1 MTSPH
6 CRLATRA
13 CRFALC
19 LAPILLG
26 LFTAQAQYLRV
37 YYPDIEQGSSTLVVS
52 PSGHALLIDGG
63 SGINDSDTPIEGFI
77 NDLIDAGIVTSLDNI
92 LCTHYDED
100 HIGRLEN
107 VYQYVPLG
115 SGFVAYDR
123 GTQGGTPNTF
133 AYNDYAYW
141 ADQHSRTTLT
151 PNTVFDL
158 GGGVTVTCV
167 IVNGQLPNS
176 TSIDLSGAPQFENAA
191 SAAFLV
197 SYGDVQLWIG
207 GDLVG
212 NTSSGH
218 PACEQGAAPFV
229 GDVDIYTCDHHGSS
243 ATSSE
248 ASFLATLKAEVAINQ
263 NSVENPH
270 GHPNATV
277 VQRFKSTL
285 DTFGN
290 APIWLQTNRGDPND
304 SRSDDSL
311 ADGIA
316 DPDDITAINGQ
327 PGTITVLSDGG
338 SYQVF
343 GGAIEPVF
351 RTADSGSHSLA
362 DFPPAILQTS
372 YGPLVP
378 NASETITVDAQIHDE
393 HAISAAIVYQVND
406 VAQTPVA
413 MSDLGGGHFQ
423 GTLPGQVDGAKLTF
437 RVQATDTANQTSR
450 SLETGFFTGVT
461 PIATVRAETSGGVMQ
476 AIGYLAR
483 IRGTLTVAP
492 GVFHPTVTQSYVQQS
507 GSGIN
512 VFHNTLMTAQVGDLV
527 ELTGELGQF
536 GGVAQ
541 IVTAGNNGVFGYSV
555 VSSGSAPS
563 PQVLTLAQLGEAS
576 ESTLVRV
583 NGLTIVGG
591 TIPETGDANLDVTDD
606 SGTTVRTLHIDGDT
620 DIPGANTPSGSFDLI
635 AVLGQYD
642 SAVPLTSGYRLLPR
656 ARADFLSDEV
666 NHPAVVIAEIHAD
679 PSSST
684 GDANGDGT
692 VSSTQD
698 EFVELVNTSYAD
710 VDISAWT
717 LSDLTG
723 VRFTFPANT
732 VLPAREAAVV
742 FGGGSPNGAFGN
754 AAANGLV
761 FVASQLGLNN
771 GGDTLTLRDASS
783 ATVQVVTYGAEG
795 GNDVALVRASDWSNG
810 PFVSHLTV
818 GAGLRYSPG
827 SKLDG
832 TPFTLAPGKVL
843 LSEVMYDPTGS
854 DTDLEWI
861 ELVNVSDEPQDLTY
875 VSLGAG
881 GGDYATLKI
890 QLEGSIAPGETFV
903 VGGPTSSSA
912 NGSPTFDQVLSFSL
926 QNSGT
931 DADGVALFNLR
942 AGAVTATTVP
952 IDAVIYGTTNS
963 SGLLD
968 QTGAAGTP
976 DVGDAPSGASIERS
990 DESGTWVMQGL
1001 PTPNASP
1008 LVGPVVEM
1016 GQPTDIII
1024 TEVMYDPTGSDN
1036 GLEWIEL
1043 HNKGTLP
1050 VSLTTMSLGSGGGDY
1065 TNTKIALA
1073 GTMPAG
1079 ATWVIG
1085 GDQSSSANG
1094 NPTYDLVVNFSPD
1107 LQNSGSVADGVA
1119 LFAVPTSQITTS
1131 TVPIDAVIYGT
1142 SNTDNLI
1149 DESGSAN
1156 APEVGDAAEGKSIER
1171 TNLAG
1176 AWQIQNTPT
1185 PGTVLF

>member
-1 MTSPH
+1 MRN
-6 CRLATRA
+6 CRLA
-13 CRFALC
+13 LV
-19 LAPILLG
+19 LVPLLFCG
-26 LFTAQAQYLRV
+26 LFAQAQYMRV
-37 YYPDIEQGSSTLVVS
+37 YYPDIEQGASTLVVS
-52 PSGHALLIDGG
+52 PTGRALLIDGG

-77 NDLIDAGIVTSLDNI
+77 NDLIDAGIVTSLDYI
-92 LCTHYDED
+92 LSTHYDED

-107 VYQYVPLG
+107 VFQYVPLA
-115 SGFVAYDR
+115 SGLIAYDR

-133 AYNDYAYW
+133 AYSDYAYW
-141 ADQHSRTTLT
+141 ADQHNRTTLA
-151 PNTVFDL
+151 PNTVLDL
-158 GGGVTVTCV
+158 GGGVTVTCLV
-167 IVNGQLPNS
+167 VNGQLPDNS
-176 TSIDLSGAPQFENAA
+176 SVNLTGAPQFENAA

-197 SYGDVQLWIG
+197 SHGDVQLWIG

-212 NTSSGH
+212 NTAAGH
-218 PACEQGAAPFV
+218 PAVEQAAAPFA

-248 ASFLATLKAEVAINQ
+248 ASFLAALKAEIAINQ
-263 NSVENPH
+263 NSVENNH

-285 DTFGN
+285 DTFGQN
-290 APIWLQTNRGDPND
+290 PLWLQTNRGNPTD

-316 DPDDITAINGQ
+316 DPDDITAIDGQ
-327 PGTITVLSDGG
+327 PGTITLLSDGG

-343 GGAIEPVF
+343 GGAIEPIF
-351 RTADSGSHSLA
+351 RTADEGSHSLA
-362 DFPPAILQTS
+362 NFPPAILQTS

-378 NASETITVDAQIHDE
+378 NASQAITVDAQIRDE
-393 HAISAAIVYQVND
+393 GAISASVVYEVNG
-406 VAQTPVA
+406 VSQTPVA
-413 MSDLGGGHFQ
+413 MSNLGGGHYQ
-423 GTLPGQVDGAKLTF
+423 ATLPGQADGAKLSF
-437 RVQATDTANQTSR
+437 RVTATDSANQTSL
-450 SLETGFFTGVT
+450 SLQTGFFTGVT
-461 PIATVRAETSGGVMQ
+461 PIATVRAQATGGVLD

-483 IRGTLTVAP
+483 VRGTVTVAP
-492 GVFHPTVTQSYVQQS
+492 GVFHPTVTQSYVQQN

-512 VFHNTLMTAQVGDLV
+512 LFHNTLINAQVGDTV

-541 IVTAGNNGVFGYSV
+541 IVTAGNNGVFGASV

-563 PQVLTLAQLGEAS
+563 AQVLTLAQLGEAS

-583 NGLTIVGG
+583 NGLTIVSG

-606 SGTTVRTLHIDGDT
+606 GGITVRTLHIDGDT
-620 DIPGANTPSGSFDLI
+620 DVPGANTPTGSFDLI
-635 AVLGQYD
+635 AILGQYD

-666 NHPAVVIAEIHAD
+666 NHPAIVIAEIHAD
-679 PSSST
+679 PSASA

-692 VSSTQD
+692 ISSTQD
-698 EFVELVNTSYAD
+698 EFVELVNTSYAA

-717 LSDLTG
+717 LADLTG

-754 AAANGLV
+754 AAANDLV

-771 GGDTLTLRDASS
+771 GGDTLTLRDA
-783 ATVQVVTYGAEG
+783 ANAVVQAVTYGAEG
-795 GNDVALVRASDWSNG
+795 GNDTALVRVTDWSNG

-827 SKLDG
+827 TKLDG
-832 TPFTLAPGKVL
+832 KAYTLAPGKVL

-854 DTDLEWI
+854 DDGLEWI
-861 ELVNVSDEPQDLTY
+861 ELVNVSNETQDLTY

-881 GGDYATLKI
+881 GGDYTTLQI

-912 NGSPTFDQVLSFSL
+912 NGSPSFDQVLQFSL

-931 DADGVALFNLR
+931 EADGVALFNLR
-942 AGAVTATTVP
+942 AGAVTASTVP

-963 SGLLD
+963 NGLLD
-968 QTGAAGTP
+968 ESGAAGTP
-976 DVGDAPSGASIERS
+976 DVGDAPSGASIERTTAQ
-990 DESGTWVMQGL
+990 GTWVMQGL
-1001 PTPNASP
+1001 PTANASP
-1008 LVGPVVEM
+1008 LVGPVNEM
-1016 GQPTDIII
+1016 GEPTDIII

-1043 HNKGTLP
+1043 HNKGNLP

-1085 GDQSSSANG
+1085 GDLSSSANG

-1131 TVPIDAVIYGT
+1131 TVPIDAVVFGT
-1142 SNTDNLI
+1142 TNSDNLI

-1156 APEVGDAAEGKSIER
+1156 TPEVGDAAEGKSIER
-1171 TNLAG
+1171 TNQGG

-1185 PGTVLF
+1185 PGTILF